1 MVILF
6 GLTMLDFPTKRRME
20 RWLLGRPAVL
30 RGHQSVSATLCQA
43 TNYPKSRILSQLPGP
58 WV

>member
-6 GLTMLDFPTKRRME
+6 GLTMLDFPTKRRRE

-43 TNYPKSRILSQLPGP
+43 TNCPDFRYGIWGHC
-58 WV
+58 